1 MYTINQNGEITSYKG
16 GEKFIEIPNI
26 INNTS
31 VKSIGEKV
39 FYNMGLE
46 KVILPSSLE
55 IIKEGAF
62 AYNSLKEIIIPEGVK
77 EIRGDGDEELNNPFS
92 EFTHYV
98 HSGAFSNNA
107 LSKIVLPS
115 SLVTIGPH
123 AFAENYITEL
133 ELPESLQTIGE
144 VAFYRNQLN
153 FVIIQ
158 ETLSNIGFDAFRSQN
173 RQLKRVIILGD
184 QKRFNNEWESIGF
197 PKKTMPL

>member
-1 MYTINQNGEITSYKG
+1 MYTINEGGEITSYKG
-16 GEKFIEIPNI
+16 VEKFIEIPNI
-26 INNTS
+26 INNII
-31 VKSIGEKV
+31 VKSIGEKA
-39 FYNMGLE
+39 FYNVGLE
-46 KVILPSSLE
+46 NVILPSSLE

-62 AYNSLKEIIIPEGVK
+62 AYNSLKEIIIPEGVT
-77 EIRGDGDEELNNPFS
+77 EIRGSGDEELNNPFS

-98 HSGAFSNNA
+98 HFGAFSNNA

-133 ELPESLQTIGE
+133 ELPKSLQTIGE

-158 ETLSNIGFDAFRSQN
+158 EALSNIGYDAFRSQN

-184 QKRFNNEWESIGF
+184 QKRFNYEWESIGF